1 MTFSKEDK
9 AAWLDSE
16 VMREL
21 EKFGKDVLN
30 GPPPEA
36 FRPLERKAEAW
47 EDEDL
52 EGKLAEAVE
61 EFEKPVASVEEEF
74 VAAYNRSLLK
84 NIEKVAHR
92 LSDKAN
98 IKAAY
103 RVERSLK
110 ELKVLLRE
118 EN

>member
-21 EKFGKDVLN
+21 EKFGGDILN
-30 GPPPEA
+30 GPLPEA
-36 FRPLERKAEAW
+36 FQPLEKEAEAW

-52 EGKLAEAVE
+52 ESKLVEAVE
-61 EFEKPVASVEEEF
+61 EFEKPASVEEEF
-74 VAAYNRSLLK
+74 VIAHNKSLLT

-92 LSDKAN
+92 LSDEAN

-110 ELKVLLRE
+110 ELKTLLRE
-118 EN
+118 EE